1 MKLPV
6 VNDRGSVSRTP
17 VIGKKIFHRGLF
29 EKIKFENFDFQNQ
42 KYLAPKNIWR
52 TFNRC
57 KIEFWTTF
65 VFCTKLIFQLLF
77 ELQSF
82 EKVTFWGLISL
93 KNYFLKILKL
103 HNSKGSWKINLVQ
116 KTSGPEFNF
125 TSYNVQIIFRAQ
137 IFFILKITIFNLNF
151 LKKLLVKNF
160 NSSIKYYDFLI
171 YLDLQSL

>member
-1 MKLPV
+1 MESTR
-6 VNDRGSVSRTP
+6 DTY
-17 VIGKKIFHRGLF
+17 LF
-29 EKIKFENFDFQNQ
+29 EHAIGFKRIPWAFFEKMHFEKFKFLFQ
-42 KYLAPKNIWR
+42 KYLDFKKYLEDLR
-52 TFNRC
+52 RC
-57 KIEFWTTF
+57 KIQFWTTF